1 MIAEMTKSLKA
12 KRMAA
17 WALLTV
23 VLDQASKLAAI
34 VFIASD
40 AVEVEI
46 LPFLSFVLSF
56 NTGVSFG
63 LFADTF
69 GHQQIV
75 VAAILLV
82 VTLGIGALAFGRNP
96 LFPPVGTA
104 LIVGGSLG
112 NVIDRF
118 RQGAVTDFILLHY
131 EGFAWPIF
139 NLADSAIFL
148 GCALIILG
156 GQGRSNTRNPESA
169 S

>member
-1 MIAEMTKSLKA
+1 MIARMTRSLKA

-34 VFIASD
+34 VFIASG

-56 NTGVSFG
+56 NAGVSFG
-63 LFADTF
+63 LFSETF
-69 GHQQIV
+69 GNQQIV
-75 VAAILLV
+75 LSFLLLAI
-82 VTLGIGALAFGRNP
+82 TLGFGALAFGRNP

-131 EGFAWPIF
+131 EQLAWPIF
-139 NLADSAIFL
+139 NLADSAIFV
-148 GCALIILG
+148 GCVLIIFG
-156 GQGRSNTRNPESA
+156 GHGREKASDPEGA